1 MSNYRDLEDIKKE
14 LTRRLNEAR
23 NKLALWQSV
32 KRLTKKDGGDFATL
46 NKNFDGARVE
56 QQYSSFYLKAATYY
70 LTESER
76 KQIPHIAWTYEELY
90 ISNSEYNEL
99 TPDKVF
105 EKIAGRIEQLKN
117 HITEYENEL
126 AALEDIFKKYVAK
139 LAEFYQ
145 ELKTDCERFRNDP
158 EYKSTI
164 EYMIEDYAKG
174 YYVRG

>member
-56 QQYSSFYLKAATYY
+56 QQYSSVYLKAATYY

-76 KQIPHIAWTYEELY
+76 KQIPHIAWTSEEIY
-90 ISNSEYNEL
+90 IGYMDDEY

-117 HITEYENEL
+117 HIAEYENEL
-126 AALEDIFKKYVAK
+126 AALEDIFKKYDAK

-145 ELKTDCERFRNDP
+145 ELKTDCERFRDDP
-158 EYKSTI
+158 KYRSTI
-164 EYMIEDYAKG
+164 ENMIEDYAKG